1 MNLFKLLLLF
11 LIIST
16 SSFSQTTITGN
27 LIDKETNLPIEFA
40 TVYLNETSIGTI
52 SDSSGYFVLKNIPL
66 PCKVVVSHIN
76 YETMTAE
83 YQVTKV
89 QK

>member
-40 TVYLNETSIGTI
+40 TVYLDRTSIGTT
-52 SDSSGYFVLKNIPL
+52 SSKIGAQ
-66 PCKVVVSHIN
+66 SST
-76 YETMTAE
+76 ES
-83 YQVTKV
+83 QTK
-89 QK
+89 